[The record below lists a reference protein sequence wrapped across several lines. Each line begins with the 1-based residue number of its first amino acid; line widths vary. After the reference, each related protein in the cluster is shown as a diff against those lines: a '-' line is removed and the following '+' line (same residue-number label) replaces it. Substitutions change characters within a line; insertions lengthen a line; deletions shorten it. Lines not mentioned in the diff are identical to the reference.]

1 MQPLF
6 ADQASRVLYVT
17 PNILSSLLLAPFSQL
32 AAVAPFAF
40 QHVKR
45 LSHDISDGIQAA
57 HFVPH
62 LVVPVIPGRP
72 CLTGTPLPAF
82 RTTKEALV
90 L

>member
-17 PNILSSLLLAPFSQL
+17 PNILSSLLLAPFSLL

-45 LSHDISDGIQAA
+45 LSHDISDGIQATDL
-57 HFVPH
+57 VPSG
-62 LVVPVIPGRP
+62 VVSVI
-72 CLTGTPLPAF
+72 PAF
-82 RTTKEALV
+82 RTTKGVLV